1 MSARPTSELKSIG
14 YELFML
20 ALSALSIANVGIALY
35 ARSGP
40 VQEVAV
46 LIETLIAPVFL
57 FDFAYRLVTSPSR
70 RTYLVRRYGWADLLS
85 VAPLLGGFRAFR
97 MVRVVRLL
105 RREGRDRWV
114 RELVASR
121 AESTFLLTMFLVVF
135 VVELAGMF
143 VFLAE
148 EHARGANIQTSG
160 DAIWWGLVTI
170 ATVGYGD
177 RFPVTAEGRI
187 VGVLLL
193 FAGVALFSVLTGFI
207 ANAFLSPSHRRVRR
221 TAQAGSPEA
230 ILDELR
236 QLVTQQERAAVEARA
251 RLDDLERQLILR
263 ERVTGAI
270 SGSS

>member
-1 MSARPTSELKSIG
+1 MTARPNSELKSIG

-40 VQEVAV
+40 VQQVAI

-57 FDFAYRLVTSPSR
+57 FDFGYRLTTAPSR
-70 RTYLVRRYGWADLLS
+70 RGYLVRQFGWADLLS
-85 VAPLLGGFRAFR
+85 VAPLLGGFRVFR
-97 MVRVVRLL
+97 MARVMRLL
-105 RREGRDRWV
+105 RREGRDRWL
-114 RELVASR
+114 RDLVASR

-148 EHARGANIQTSG
+148 EHAVGANIRSSG

-177 RFPVTAEGRI
+177 RFPVTAEGRV

-207 ANAFLSPSHRRVRR
+207 ANAFLSPSRRRVRR
-221 TAQAGSPEA
+221 RAEAGSPEA
-230 ILDELR
+230 LLDELR
-236 QLVTQQERAAVEARA
+236 ELIHDQEQAAAATRA
-251 RLDDLERQLILR
+251 RLDELERELIRR
-263 ERVTGAI
+263 ERLQAAASPPG
-270 SGSS
+270 

>member
-1 MSARPTSELKSIG
+1 MTARPKSELKSIG

-20 ALSALSIANVGIALY
+20 ALSALSIANVAIALY

-40 VQEVAV
+40 VQEVAI

-57 FDFAYRLVTSPSR
+57 FDFGYRFVTAPSR
-70 RTYLVRRYGWADLLS
+70 SDYLVRRYGWADLLS
-85 VAPLLGGFRAFR
+85 AAPLLGPLRIFR
-97 MVRVVRLL
+97 MVRVIGLA
-105 RREGRDRWV
+105 RREGRERWV
-114 RELVASR
+114 RDLVASR

-148 EHARGANIQTSG
+148 QHARDANIQTSG

-177 RFPVTAEGRI
+177 RYPVTAEGRI

-207 ANAFLSPSHRRVRR
+207 ANAFLSPSHRRARR
-221 TAQAGSPEA
+221 SGPAGSPEA

-236 QLVTQQERAAVEARA
+236 QLVAQQERAAAEARA
-251 RLDDLERQLILR
+251 RLDDLERQLIQR
-263 ERVTGAI
+263 ERLTGAAT
-270 SGSS
+270 GSS